1 MKDFLIRHK
10 ILVPLIVVVLA
21 ATVFCAFF
29 ATNGFY
35 GLGKP
40 DKAVYFEVE
49 EGSGGSAVVSGL
61 KDNHI
66 IVSKTAFKV
75 ALRLSGQGANVK
87 AGMYELSPKM
97 SYGQIITALTNYSSA
112 GLIKVTVPEGYKTTQ
127 VADLFAEKGL
137 VSRDAFMEEV
147 RNGSFDYA
155 FLAELPVGED
165 ARLEG
170 YLFPDTY
177 FISRGATAHEIIDMM
192 LKQFEKVYTEGFSK
206 RAAQL
211 GYSDREILTLAS
223 IIEKEGSCDL
233 DKISSVFHNRL
244 DIGMRLESCATV
256 NYLFDTPKDV
266 LSVADTYIESPYNTY
281 RNAGLPP
288 APICSPGKAAIEAAL
303 YPAETDYLYFV
314 ADGKGGNLFSKTYD
328 EHLEKGTK

>member
-49 EGSGGSAVVSGL
+49 EGSKGSTIVSGL
-61 KDNHI
+61 KDNDI

-155 FLAELPVGED
+155 FLAGIAVGED
-165 ARLEG
+165 TRLEG

-177 FISRGATAHEIIDMM
+177 CVSREATAHEIINMM

-206 RAAQL
+206 RGTQL

-223 IIEKEGSCDL
+223 IIEKEGSRDL

-303 YPAETDYLYFV
+303 YTAETDYLYFV

-328 EHLEKGTK
+328 EHLEKGTN